1 MNILVIAIGP
11 VQEFIESARKCRDL
25 WFGSWLLSEL
35 ARAAAQGI
43 VDAER
48 RDEAEVLVF
57 PGVRLTVR
65 DRAVANKI
73 VARLHL
79 PPVDVAQVAEK
90 KMRERLEEIR
100 IAAFARVAPG
110 LNGRKDYFRER
121 EAIDQVEA
129 LIEFLWAAVPEIE
142 GKRGYANALAEA
154 ERLLA
159 AVKNSKQWG
168 QPTWAKEG
176 VPKSSLDGIRESVL
190 DERLYDRPKNQSQP
204 LPISDRK
211 LRRLFGV
218 HGAERL
224 CGVGLLKR
232 FGSTDT
238 QAQTQPQRIFSTA
251 HVASGP
257 FRAGLRRI
265 PGAASAWEQFC
276 AALKGID
283 PDLIERLDVV
293 PAEDPTT
300 GRIDGS
306 IFYEGRLVES
316 LEELGLEP
324 RRTPK
329 GSGRDLEDFEKNS
342 ENLEKSRNAL
352 RSFLRAVRPLG
363 EPMPYYALLL
373 ADGDRMG
380 KAIGDI
386 KVFSEHQRLSKT
398 LEDFA
403 SSTRKTVQDHE
414 GALIYAG
421 GDDVLAL
428 LPLHRLLDCARK
440 LADDFHEQMKDWK
453 VQEPEG
459 ERTPTLSVGVAIVHH
474 LLPLDEALA
483 LVRKTEKIAKKK
495 VLGKNALAITVK
507 KRGGEPIEVKGIW
520 GQIDVRLR
528 DLILLHQ
535 HDTISVK
542 TQYELMDLEARL
554 GDVGDKNSTLF
565 KVREAET
572 RRILARKKPK
582 QGSQELTEETRK
594 QLGLMG
600 AYSDPAS
607 LGREL
612 YVARILEQARAQA
625 NPSLDDPKAPTI
637 HQEVRS

>member
-35 ARAAAQGI
+35 ARAAARGV
-43 VDAER
+43 VDAEQ

-57 PGVRLTVR
+57 PGASLTAH

-73 VARLHL
+73 VARIHA
-79 PPVDVAQVAEK
+79 PPADVTRAAEAA
-90 KMRERLEEIR
+90 MRARLTQIR
-100 IAAFARVAPG
+100 TAAFARVAPKFA
-110 LNGRKDYFRER
+110 GREKFFREP
-121 EAIDQVEA
+121 EAIAQVEA
-129 LIEFLWAAVPEIE
+129 LIEFLWAAVPDP
-142 GKRGYANALAEA
+142 GGSLGYPAALEEA
-154 ERLLA
+154 ERLLT

-168 QPTWAKEG
+168 QPGWARDG

-190 DERLYDRPKNQSQP
+190 DEQLYNRPKNQSQS

-224 CGVGLLKR
+224 CGVSLLKR

-238 QAQTQPQRIFSTA
+238 QERDQPQRIFSTA

-257 FRAGLRRI
+257 FRAGLRKLPEAGR
-265 PGAASAWEQFC
+265 AWEQ
-276 AALKGID
+276 LRTKLQDIE
-283 PDLIERLDVV
+283 PELLERLDVV
-293 PAEDPTT
+293 PSEDPTT
-300 GRIDGS
+300 GYTDGS

-316 LEELGLEP
+316 LEELGFDPALD
-324 RRTPK
+324 RK
-329 GSGRDLEDFEKNS
+329 GFEGA
-342 ENLEKSRNAL
+342 RNAL
-352 RSFLRAVRPLG
+352 RSFLGATRSLG
-363 EPMPYYALLL
+363 EPTPYYALLL

-380 KAIGDI
+380 KAISNT
-386 KVFSEHQRLSKT
+386 KTFSEHRRLSET
-398 LEDFA
+398 LEGFA
-403 SSTRKTVQDHE
+403 SSTRETVQDHD
-414 GALIYAG
+414 GRLIYSG

-483 LVRKTEKIAKKK
+483 LVRKTEKIAKKQ
-495 VLGKNALAITVK
+495 VPGKNALAITVK
-507 KRGGEPIEVKGIW
+507 KRGGEPIEVKGTW
-520 GQIDVRLR
+520 GHLDVRLR
-528 DLILLHQ
+528 KLMMLHQ

-554 GDVGDKNSTLF
+554 GDVGDEKSTLF

-572 RRILARKKPK
+572 RRILARKKPR
-582 QGSQELTEETRK
+582 QGSKELTEETRK
-594 QLGLMG
+594 QLDDMG
-600 AYSDPAS
+600 AYSDPAR

-612 YVARILEQARAQA
+612 YVARILDQARAQA
-625 NPSLDDPKAPTI
+625 NPSLDDPKASTT
-637 HQEVRS
+637 HQEVPS